1 MARQPAPVL
10 GTSSSRRPV
19 RPSYEAIV
27 KGLLRPVVRRRINP
41 ATARLQDM
49 HDPADHAPIIN
60 ASFASRIG
68 GQMGRDLQKLCI
80 RQPELVPTHPCSPS
94 GAVNHNY
101 RTAPS
106 PLWVRTLIG

>member
-1 MARQPAPVL
+1 
-10 GTSSSRRPV
+10 
-19 RPSYEAIV
+19 
-27 KGLLRPVVRRRINP
+27 
-41 ATARLQDM
+41 M

-106 PLWVRTLIG
+106 PLWVRTLERDVEVVKCRMVKEGMMTLDESHP